1 MRVTLLKESFSDD
14 PQYHLQ
20 EAHLNLPHDS
30 LAAAVIPVFCVY
42 WQLSLSSSH
51 NVVPFF
57 SPTGKFEFGFGS
69 PWLRVL
75 SGGGGGGGGSGL

>member
-1 MRVTLLKESFSDD
+1 MIRDV
-14 PQYHLQ
+14 LQ
-20 EAHLNLPHDS
+20 EAHLNLPHDC
-30 LAAAVIPVFCVY
+30 LAAAVIPVLCVY

-69 PWLRVL
+69 PPLSVL
-75 SGGGGGGGGSGL
+75 SGGGGGL